1 MLKSF
6 TKEKRKEKFLYGVGE
21 TLTILYRSNLHGM
34 EVRKREGITREDQS
48 KESTQKRRCTHR

>member
-6 TKEKRKEKFLYGVGE
+6 TKEKRKEKNYGVGE

-34 EVRKREGITREDQS
+34 EVGKGEE
-48 KESTQKRRCTHR
+48 